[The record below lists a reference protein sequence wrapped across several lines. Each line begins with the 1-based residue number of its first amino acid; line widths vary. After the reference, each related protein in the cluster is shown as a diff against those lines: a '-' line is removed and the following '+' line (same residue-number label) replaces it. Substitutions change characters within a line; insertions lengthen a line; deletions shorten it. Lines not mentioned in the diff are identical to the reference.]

1 MVSKKHDALRSAIFL
16 CAWQIVSPQLALAI
30 EPPPKL
36 VTQASTAVAP
46 ATAVAPVS
54 AAYIGS
60 KLDALTF
67 NGWDLVKQS
76 IWQREGGVANSPLS
90 SYFYGDET
98 KSSIISEYKVNLFA
112 RKTIARGQR
121 TIYIDVYQFDQ
132 TAGALAAY
140 YYLRKG
146 ATTVIKR
153 GDASSEE
160 DDSISFCQGALFVS
174 IYGTSEDD
182 DESKDVI
189 RKCADA
195 LSRLTNTPGAKPEVM
210 RQMPVLDL
218 IAGSE
223 KLVAGPIS
231 ARKFCPAPYLQSLV
245 GDGNEIVWGS
255 VADYQIQAPFKERL
269 KLLITEYPTAESA
282 QSHFAAYTA
291 ELSSG
296 RGEMPATRLAG
307 SANVYKLANTFIACD
322 LKGKT
327 ICLVTGAKK
336 RFSPQLLLQQ
346 MRY

>member
-1 MVSKKHDALRSAIFL
+1 LGSKKHDAVKSAIVV
-16 CAWQIVSPQLALAI
+16 CAWTFVSPLAAI
-30 EPPPKL
+30 ALEPATSHAALPG
-36 VTQASTAVAP
+36 AP
-46 ATAVAPVS
+46 AVVS
-54 AAYIGS
+54 LPPISATFIGS
-60 KLDALTF
+60 KLDALSF
-67 NGWDLVKQS
+67 SGWDLVKQS
-76 IWQREGGVANSPLS
+76 IWQRQSVDDKSPLS

-98 KSSIISEYKVNLFA
+98 KSLIISEYKVNLFA

-121 TIYIDVYQFDQ
+121 TIYIDIYQFDQ
-132 TAGALAAY
+132 SAGALAAY

-160 DDSISFCQGALFVS
+160 DDSISFCQGTLFVS

-189 RKCADA
+189 RKCADG
-195 LSRLTNTPGAKPEVM
+195 LSHLTSAPGVKPEVM

-223 KLVAGPIS
+223 KLVAGPVS
-231 ARKFCPAPYLQSLV
+231 ARKFCPAPYLPVLV
-245 GDGNEIVWGS
+245 GEGNEIVWGS
-255 VADYQIQAPFKERL
+255 VADYQIQAPYKERL
-269 KLLITEYPTAESA
+269 KLLITEYATAEAA
-282 QSHFAAYTA
+282 QSHYAAYMA
-291 ELSSG
+291 ELGSG
-296 RGEMPATRLAG
+296 HGEMPATRLAG
-307 SANVYKLANTFIACD
+307 NANVFKLASTFIAVE